1 MTPQNPCD
9 FLVIRYAPA
18 PDQATSFAWVLLAR
32 SVADPGRHLGVV
44 AATGWQGRVRPEHRE
59 YLRELKAKGILLG
72 AGPFDPRTGGAL
84 LVRVP
89 TESAQEALTAVRDG
103 DPFFSQ
109 GIANYE
115 LIAWNVVIGNEGL
128 DKL

>member
-1 MTPQNPCD
+1 MYGIV
-9 FLVIRYAPA
+9 LIRYRLPLEEVVK
-18 PDQATSFAWVLLAR
+18 AT
-32 SVADPGRHLGVV
+32 D
-44 AATGWQGRVRPEHRE
+44 EHRA
-59 YLRELKAKGILLG
+59 YLRELKAKGILLA

-103 DPFFSQ
+103 DPFFRK
-109 GIANYE
+109 GVANYE
-115 LIAWNVVIGNEGL
+115 LIAWNPVIGNEAL

>member
-1 MTPQNPCD
+1 MYG
-9 FLVIRYAPA
+9 LVLIRYRLPL
-18 PDQATSFAWVLLAR
+18 DEVVKATE
-32 SVADPGRHLGVV
+32 
-44 AATGWQGRVRPEHRE
+44 EHRA
-59 YLRELKAKGILLG
+59 YLQELKAKGTLLS

-89 TESAQEALTAVRDG
+89 KESAQEALTAVRDG
-103 DPFFSQ
+103 DPFFRK

-115 LIAWNVVIGNEGL
+115 LIAWNVVIGNEEL

>member
-1 MTPQNPCD
+1 MYG
-9 FLVIRYAPA
+9 LVLIRYRLPLEEVVK
-18 PDQATSFAWVLLAR
+18 ATE
-32 SVADPGRHLGVV
+32 
-44 AATGWQGRVRPEHRE
+44 EHRA